1 MNFDSEKVTKY
12 VASLDLK
19 QLSANEMVAVG
30 NMIKQIGESKKE
42 SEYIDEILNRALIES
57 GGPEGNVH

>member
-1 MNFDSEKVTKY
+1 MNFDSEKVAKY

>member
-42 SEYIDEILNRALIES
+42 SEYIDEILNRALIKG
-57 GGPEGNVH
+57 GGPGGNVH

>member
-42 SEYIDEILNRALIES
+42 SEYIDEILNRALIEG
-57 GGPEGNVH
+57 GGPGGNVH

>member
-42 SEYIDEILNRALIES
+42 SEYIDEILNRALIEG
-57 GGPEGNVH
+57 GGPWGNVH

>member
-30 NMIKQIGESKKE
+30 NMIKQIGESKRE
-42 SEYIDEILNRALIES
+42 SEYIDKILNRALIEG
-57 GGPEGNVH
+57 GGPGGNVH